1 MMNNANEWQTALPE
15 FLLEAEMLLAKSQ
28 ECLNHLHLI
37 RNDSDAID
45 CMKISLSKLAEK
57 AEGLALQAI
66 SEFSRHI
73 QYLIANAACPMELHD
88 QALNA
93 LHDCLT
99 LLAWQLELVDARTGR
114 LNLDIGEQLVLLSDL
129 AKVVK
134 QPFVQACTSCDEHG
148 STCLHPHA
156 PAARGTGRWN
166 PPS

>member
-45 CMKISLSKLAEK
+45 CMKASLAKLAEK
-57 AEGLALQAI
+57 ADGLALQAI

-73 QYLIANAACPMELHD
+73 QYLIANAVSPVQLHD
-88 QALNA
+88 QALDA

-99 LLAWQLELVDARTGR
+99 LLAWQLELIDMRTGELSLDDSEQTSLIATVTSQIPQKDYAPDLQSR
-114 LNLDIGEQLVLLSDL
+114 LQ
-129 AKVVK
+129 
-134 QPFVQACTSCDEHG
+134 QG
-148 STCLHPHA
+148 S
-156 PAARGTGRWN
+156 
-166 PPS
+166 

>member
-1 MMNNANEWQTALPE
+1 MMNSANEWQSALPE

-45 CMKISLSKLAEK
+45 CMKISLAKLAEK

-73 QYLIANAACPMELHD
+73 QCLIANAVSPMQLHD

-99 LLAWQLELVDARTGR
+99 LLAWQLELIDTRTGE
-114 LNLDIGEQLVLLSDL
+114 LGLDETEQTTLIATVTLQIPQKDFGY
-129 AKVVK
+129 KP
-134 QPFVQACTSCDEHG
+134 QQRMH
-148 STCLHPHA
+148 HA
-156 PAARGTGRWN
+156 
-166 PPS
+166 S